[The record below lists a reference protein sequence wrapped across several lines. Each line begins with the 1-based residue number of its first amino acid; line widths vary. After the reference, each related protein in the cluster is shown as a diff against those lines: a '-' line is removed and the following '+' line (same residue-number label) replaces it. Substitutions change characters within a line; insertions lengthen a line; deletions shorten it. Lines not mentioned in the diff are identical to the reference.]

1 VNKFKSMVSKY
12 MSGVQIN
19 QTIGTIFELDKLE
32 DIGKLNKLMVFL
44 ILVNNGLNLI
54 FLKETE

>member
-1 VNKFKSMVSKY
+1 MNKLKSMVSKY
-12 MSGVQIN
+12 TSGVQID